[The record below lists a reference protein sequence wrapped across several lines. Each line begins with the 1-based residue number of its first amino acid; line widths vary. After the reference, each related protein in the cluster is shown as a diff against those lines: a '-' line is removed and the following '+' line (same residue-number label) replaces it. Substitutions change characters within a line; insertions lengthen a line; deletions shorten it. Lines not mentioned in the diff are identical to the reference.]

1 MINGISSNSQ
11 TAQAYQ
17 LQQQQQSTQTH
28 KNSQNDNEPQDTVV
42 LSKKATEATQSHD
55 DAAQGDPDHDGH

>member
-11 TAQAYQ
+11 AAQAYQ

-28 KNSQNDNEPQDTVV
+28 KNSQNDNEPEDTVV
-42 LSKKATEATQSHD
+42 LSKKATESTQSN

>member
-11 TAQAYQ
+11 AAQAYQ

-28 KNSQNDNEPQDTVV
+28 KNSQNDNEPEDTVV
-42 LSKKATEATQSHD
+42 LSKKATEASQS
-55 DAAQGDPDHDGH
+55 GDTDNGGDS

>member
-42 LSKKATEATQSHD
+42 LSKKATEATQT
-55 DAAQGDPDHDGH
+55 GDTDSGGDS